1 MAKIVRSN
9 EALNTEVDLNTAKV
23 SNVSTN
29 LSYTTAATT
38 GTVVSSDGTD
48 ATIPAA
54 TTTLAGLLTGT
65 DKTKLNG
72 IESNATADQTA
83 AEILTAIKTID
94 GSGSGLDA
102 DLLDGLDSTAF
113 LLKATTLL
121 TNADNLDNYST
132 VGDSFQ
138 WNSPDPINAPF
149 SYAYMTIVDAGTQ
162 PMQIVYGYAYSQKF
176 AMRRKDL
183 GTWDTEWTEFYSN
196 YNANL
201 STVDWAVNN
210 LTVAGTVDGRDVAL
224 DGSKL
229 DGIEAGADVNVA
241 TNLTATAGTTAG
253 PTINSSTGTN
263 VVIPSA
269 SATASGIV
277 TTGTQTFTGIKTF
290 NDDVI
295 INKTGAGGSL
305 IVGTATA
312 AAVDSIISIEGAR
325 TSSNTSEIAALNFKN
340 DTDSSYDMAR
350 IIAQDPSGLATL
362 GNGSLV
368 IKTSKTGVLQT
379 AITVDENQDVN
390 FAQDVNVSGNLT
402 ISGTTTTLDTAT
414 LLVTDKNIELGTV
427 TTPTDVTA
435 NGGGI
440 TLKGTTDKTIIWTDA
455 TNTWDFNQGIN
466 SIGTIV
472 GTSVNGITGLA
483 TINPLMDGTVS
494 LGTSTLVAK
503 QDHRHASDT
512 SRSPLAGSTSITTL
526 GTITTGTWSG
536 TTIAVLKGGTGVTT
550 STGSGNNVLST
561 SPTLVTPVLGTP
573 TSGNLSNCTFPTLN
587 QSTTGNAATATW
599 ADTVDV
605 NGANTS
611 ATFYDVVWHSGDSV
625 YSSAGVEIQ
634 GSTNT
639 LRASILDAKESL
651 NLGATQEASIQ
662 YNSTDNSIDFIIN

>member
-269 SATASGIV
+269 SATASGII
-277 TTGTQTFTGIKTF
+277 TTAAQTIAGDKTF
-290 NDDVI
+290 SGQT
-295 INKTGAGGSL
+295 KFGAGSVTL
-305 IVGTATA
+305 P
-312 AAVDSIISIEGAR
+312 SITLA
-325 TSSNTSEIAALNFKN
+325 N
-340 DTDSSYDMAR
+340 DTNTGFYSGGTD
-350 IIAQDPSGLATL
+350 IIGIT
-362 GNGSLV
+362 
-368 IKTSKTGVLQT
+368 T
-379 AITVDENQDVN
+379 A
-390 FAQDVNVSGNLT
+390 
-402 ISGTTTTLDTAT
+402 
-414 LLVTDKNIELGTV
+414 GTV
-427 TTPTDVTA
+427 AVTFGA
-435 NGGGI
+435 
-440 TLKGTTDKTIIWTDA
+440 
-455 TNTWDFNQGIN
+455 
-466 SIGTIV
+466 
-472 GTSVNGITGLA
+472 
-483 TINPLMDGTVS
+483 
-494 LGTSTLVAK
+494 
-503 QDHRHASDT
+503 
-512 SRSPLAGSTSITTL
+512 
-526 GTITTGTWSG
+526 
-536 TTIAVLKGGTGVTT
+536 
-550 STGSGNNVLST
+550 
-561 SPTLVTPVLGTP
+561 
-573 TSGNLSNCTFPTLN
+573 
-587 QSTTGNAATATW
+587 TGNAVFAGSVTATTLTETSDARLKENVKPLENALDKVLALEGVSYNLIAKPDNNEIGFIAQEVNEIVPEIVNTDDEGMLSVSYARTVALLVEAVKTQQLQIENLK
-599 ADTVDV
+599 AD
-605 NGANTS
+605 
-611 ATFYDVVWHSGDSV
+611 
-625 YSSAGVEIQ
+625 I
-634 GSTNT
+634 T
-639 LRASILDAKESL
+639 LLKG
-651 NLGATQEASIQ
+651 N
-662 YNSTDNSIDFIIN
+662 